1 MTGRCQRCEA
11 ILVPRDRYCPAC
23 GAQVAQLYST
33 APTALI
39 PPVAPNGLSP
49 SHGRTGWPPAAI
61 VMAVV
66 ASVILFASLAAA
78 LSRDPAGKAG
88 QPVAQLPPASPAG
101 NPDVLACRLMP
112 AHTQPVARIL
122 SDVGS
127 RTAAVSDVPPVLKTH
142 AQRLRYNADAAVP
155 GGSVQRA
162 AYALSDAYLRLRVD
176 LLDQATSAVTSDV
189 ASVASLMEQLDG
201 SCTAVGQGLRS

>member
-66 ASVILFASLAAA
+66 AGVILFASLAAA

-88 QPVAQLPPASPAG
+88 QPVA
-101 NPDVLACRLMP
+101 
-112 AHTQPVARIL
+112 
-122 SDVGS
+122 
-127 RTAAVSDVPPVLKTH
+127 
-142 AQRLRYNADAAVP
+142 
-155 GGSVQRA
+155 
-162 AYALSDAYLRLRVD
+162 
-176 LLDQATSAVTSDV
+176 QATSAVTSDV